1 MNRTVRSLLVAFGVA
16 MAFSALGVGVVL
28 AEGDGDGSDGSSAT
42 TEETRETR
50 IEERR
55 EALAEALGVTV
66 EELVAAFRQVALD
79 RVDEAVEAGKI
90 TEEKAEAW
98 RAAIESG
105 EWEAK
110 RRGGRGFK
118 RGGLAEGESLEG
130 RKAEW
135 KQAAL
140 DRVDAAVEAGRI
152 TDAEADELRAA
163 IESGEKRAAVAGSGA
178 TNAVSGTTR
187 ERATAPRPRRL
198 ERSSPLPPLP
208 PSRRRP
214 AGGAFAVF
222 CGSGRAGARPG
233 ERRSAGGG
241 ASRMWG

>member
-16 MAFSALGVGVVL
+16 IAFSAIGVGVVL

-50 IEERR
+50 MEERR

-66 EELVAAFRQVALD
+66 EELVAAFQQVALD

-105 EWEAK
+105 EWEGM
-110 RRGGRGFK
+110 RRGWRGFK
-118 RGGLAEGESLEG
+118 RGSLTGGESLDDL
-130 RKAEW
+130 KAEW

-152 TDAEADELRAA
+152 TDVEAEELRAA
-163 IESGEKRAAVAGSGA
+163 IESGEKPDRGRGFRGHERGFGKH
-178 TNAVSGTTR
+178 SGTSYGAET
-187 ERATAPRPRRL
+187 ETAGT
-198 ERSSPLPPLP
+198 E
-208 PSRRRP
+208 
-214 AGGAFAVF
+214 
-222 CGSGRAGARPG
+222 
-233 ERRSAGGG
+233 
-241 ASRMWG
+241 

>member
-16 MAFSALGVGVVL
+16 IAFSALGVGVVL

-66 EELVAAFRQVALD
+66 EALVAAFRQVALD

-105 EWEAK
+105 EWEGM
-110 RRGGRGFK
+110 RRGWRGFK
-118 RGGLAEGESLEG
+118 HGSLAEGESLDDL
-130 RKAEW
+130 KAEW

-152 TDAEADELRAA
+152 TDVEAEELRAA
-163 IESGEKRAAVAGSGA
+163 IESGEKPDRGRGFRGHKRGFGNHWGTSYGAETETAG
-178 TNAVSGTTR
+178 T
-187 ERATAPRPRRL
+187 E
-198 ERSSPLPPLP
+198 
-208 PSRRRP
+208 
-214 AGGAFAVF
+214 
-222 CGSGRAGARPG
+222 
-233 ERRSAGGG
+233 
-241 ASRMWG
+241 

>member
-98 RAAIESG
+98 RAGIESG

-110 RRGGRGFK
+110 RRGAASSVAAWPRASHSMGGRRNGSK
-118 RGGLAEGESLEG
+118 PRWIVSTPRSRPAGSRT
-130 RKAEW
+130 RKPMSSGPPSS
-135 KQAAL
+135 
-140 DRVDAAVEAGRI
+140 RVRSR
-152 TDAEADELRAA
+152 T
-163 IESGEKRAAVAGSGA
+163 AVAGSGA

-222 CGSGRAGARPG
+222 SGSGRAGARPG
-233 ERRSAGGG
+233 ALRSA
-241 ASRMWG
+241 